1 MPLFKIRGTTNC
13 NIKNT
18 CTAVSCCVEVGK
30 VGRTF
35 EFMMDIDFCNQKFT
49 VGIEKLVEEVSL
61 NMFEYGKSWVF
72 LRFYFENESLYQNI
86 ENYIKV
92 FWILWINLRTFL
104 ILYLLF
110 QHSYYSVQF
119 KEKKC
124 MLIELKMQSFSLLGV
139 RKEIVIMG
147 VIKVWYVW
155 QIKISITAQHSPY
168 RNNFWTIWSS
178 LLPTFFFPKVH
189 HMGQCRRG
197 GLCGDCGPGHLFW
210 GRRQLSGQC
219 QYLWK
224 SETVKTNL
232 CLGRTVLASG

>member
-1 MPLFKIRGTTNC
+1 MHSLFTFNFKECPANLPLFKIRGTTNC

-104 ILYLLF
+104 ILIFIISTFILF
-110 QHSYYSVQF
+110 STIQRIKMHVNWIKNAIIFLTRS
-119 KEKKC
+119 KKGNC
-124 MLIELKMQSFSLLGV
+124 
-139 RKEIVIMG
+139 
-147 VIKVWYVW
+147 
-155 QIKISITAQHSPY
+155 
-168 RNNFWTIWSS
+168 
-178 LLPTFFFPKVH
+178 H
-189 HMGQCRRG
+189 HGS
-197 GLCGDCGPGHLFW
+197 D
-210 GRRQLSGQC
+210 
-219 QYLWK
+219 
-224 SETVKTNL
+224 
-232 CLGRTVLASG
+232 